1 MPSAIA
7 CAMPKR
13 GSLRAHSGR
22 KCESRQICAGGGG
35 GEPGVRAAAR
45 ARAQQR
51 QQQQRWRRGARL
63 AAAVHLLGLAVELR
77 QRELGRHA
85 RVAHGNVELQVEL
98 VLDRVVEG
106 PHLALPPRAGLVRRL
121 DRKPLVAR
129 LLVDLLVLRAAA
141 AAAAREHGR
150 RRARV
155 TGGRTWM
162 SALYSSFTRLI
173 QSSPSRGPALMV
185 HSGSLDIVAFVASSM
200 PAMVTVGGLRLV
212 VEGFLRLSVDVW
224 STQAE
229 VSVNLWSTQTQFSR
243 LGASAIS
250 AQRGARCRR
259 RAPTRCAGRRRRR
272 RGFSS
277 RSAGGAVAVVA
288 SAR

>member
-22 KCESRQICAGGGG
+22 KCESRQICAGDGG
-35 GEPGVRAAAR
+35 GEPGGCVQAAR
-45 ARAQQR
+45 SSGSRSSSGGG
-51 QQQQRWRRGARL
+51 GARL

-141 AAAAREHGR
+141 A
-150 RRARV
+150 
-155 TGGRTWM
+155 
-162 SALYSSFTRLI
+162 
-173 QSSPSRGPALMV
+173 
-185 HSGSLDIVAFVASSM
+185 
-200 PAMVTVGGLRLV
+200 
-212 VEGFLRLSVDVW
+212 
-224 STQAE
+224 
-229 VSVNLWSTQTQFSR
+229 
-243 LGASAIS
+243 
-250 AQRGARCRR
+250 
-259 RAPTRCAGRRRRR
+259 RRRRVST
-272 RGFSS
+272 G
-277 RSAGGAVAVVA
+277 GGARELQAA
-288 SAR
+288 APG

>member
-35 GEPGVRAAAR
+35 DEPGGCVQAAR
-45 ARAQQR
+45 SSGSRSSSSGGG
-51 QQQQRWRRGARL
+51 GARL

-85 RVAHGNVELQVEL
+85 RVAHGDVKLQVKL

-129 LLVDLLVLRAAA
+129 LLVDLLVLRAVAARRRVSTGGSARAA
-141 AAAAREHGR
+141 A
-150 RRARV
+150 
-155 TGGRTWM
+155 GGRTWM

-185 HSGSLDIVAFVASSM
+185 QSGSFCIVAFVASSM
-200 PAMVTVGGLRLV
+200 PAMAASGTV
-212 VEGFLRLSVDVW
+212 
-224 STQAE
+224 AC
-229 VSVNLWSTQTQFSR
+229 
-243 LGASAIS
+243 
-250 AQRGARCRR
+250 RGR
-259 RAPTRCAGRRRRR
+259 
-272 RGFSS
+272 F
-277 RSAGGAVAVVA
+277 
-288 SAR
+288 